1 MSKKIRSKQ
10 ITLDTG
16 LTVTGSLNL
25 SGSAYF
31 RGQTIIEPLTDQQV
45 ALIVSGA
52 MNVVDGYV
60 QSVVQNA
67 KVTIGNL
74 GVLGN
79 TSQNESIDLGGFF

>member
-1 MSKKIRSKQ
+1 MGSKIRSKQ

-16 LTVTGSLNL
+16 LAITGSLTL
-25 SGSAYF
+25 SGSAHF
-31 RGQTIIEPLTDQQV
+31 RGQTIIEPLIDQQV

-52 MNVVDGYV
+52 VEVVNGYV
-60 QSVVQNA
+60 QSTVQQA
-67 KVTIGNL
+67 RVTIGNL